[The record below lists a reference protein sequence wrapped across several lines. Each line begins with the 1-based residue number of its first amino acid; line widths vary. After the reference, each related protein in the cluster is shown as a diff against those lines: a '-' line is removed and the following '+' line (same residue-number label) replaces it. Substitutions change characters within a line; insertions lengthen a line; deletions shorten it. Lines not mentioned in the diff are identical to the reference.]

1 MSAYGYHR
9 PTTPWLQS
17 IKNQH
22 GFLLFDNAYSCHSH
36 TVPVL
41 TYALTAKNQYNT
53 LPLEQAAD
61 FHTVWISNQVKYGAW
76 DTPVSVIADQS
87 QTQYWLNGH
96 LGETTQ
102 TTHFDLSLVDV

>member
-1 MSAYGYHR
+1 M
-9 PTTPWLQS
+9 
-17 IKNQH
+17 KNQH

-53 LPLEQAAD
+53 LPLEQAASIIEIAQAAD

-102 TTHFDLSLVDV
+102 